1 MSPEDLLYSLVAL
14 FEQLQVPYFITGS
27 VAAMTYGET
36 RFTNDVDIVA
46 QLREEHVE
54 VFCNAFQPPDYYL
67 NRETVREAIRNRR
80 QFNLLHITEGV
91 KADIIIPKDSEF
103 NQSRLQR
110 CRPARVG
117 SRGTAN
123 VASPEDVI
131 LKKLEYYREGL
142 SEKHLRDIGGI
153 LQISSSII
161 DYTYISDWVVRLHL
175 ENQWQLFH
183 NRSEEPAS
191 ANSPSDD

>member
-14 FEQLQVPYFITGS
+14 FERLQVPYFITGS

-46 QLREEHVE
+46 QLREEHVDA
-54 VFCNAFQPPDYYL
+54 FCKAFPPPDYYL
-67 NRETVREAIRNRR
+67 NRETVREAIRGRR
-80 QFNLLHITEGV
+80 QFNVLHITEGV
-91 KADIIIPKDSEF
+91 KADIIIPQDSEF

-110 CRPARVG
+110 CRPGRVG
-117 SRGTAN
+117 SRGTAS

-142 SEKHLRDIGGI
+142 SEKHLRDISGI
-153 LQISSSII
+153 LKISASSI
-161 DYTYISDWVVRLHL
+161 DYSYISNWVSRLHL
-175 ENQWQLFH
+175 EDQWQLFL
-183 NRSEEPAS
+183 NQPEEPA
-191 ANSPSDD
+191 